1 MMSRQAPPPSLWRA
15 DKPLLLASRSG
26 ARQALLRGAGIP
38 FEVMAADVDERAI
51 EARLL
56 AAAAPPGERAMAL
69 AGAKALAIANLRPGR
84 TVVGA
89 DQILALGTEGLH
101 KPVDRAAAARQ
112 LTLLSD
118 KTHVLQ
124 AGVAVAMDGRI
135 LFEATAAARMSM
147 RPLSPAF
154 IEAYLGLMGEA
165 AFANV
170 GSYEFEGLGIQLFG
184 EVDGDYATILGMPL
198 LPLLA
203 FLRSQ
208 EWLLA

>member
-1 MMSRQAPPPSLWRA
+1 
-15 DKPLLLASRSG
+15 
-26 ARQALLRGAGIP
+26 
-38 FEVMAADVDERAI
+38 
-51 EARLL
+51 
-56 AAAAPPGERAMAL
+56 MAL